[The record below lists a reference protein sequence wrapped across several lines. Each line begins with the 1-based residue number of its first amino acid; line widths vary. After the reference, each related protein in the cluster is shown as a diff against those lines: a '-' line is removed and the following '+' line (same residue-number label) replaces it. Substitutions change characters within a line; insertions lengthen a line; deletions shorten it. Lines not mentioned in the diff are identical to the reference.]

1 MLLSLVVDEA
11 LKGKLAAL
19 GAPRPL
25 TAPPSTSTAP
35 LGREGEAF
43 PAFAENLV

>member
-1 MLLSLVVDEA
+1 VLLSLVVDEA

-25 TAPPSTSTAP
+25 TASPSTSTAP

-43 PAFAENLV
+43 SAFAKNLV

>member
-1 MLLSLVVDEA
+1 VLVSLVAHEA

-35 LGREGEAF
+35 LGREGDAF
-43 PAFAENLV
+43 SAWAENLV

>member
-1 MLLSLVVDEA
+1 VLLSLVIDEA

-19 GAPRPL
+19 GATRPL

-43 PAFAENLV
+43 SARAENLV